1 MRTSTRPW
9 THSGGGWTPS
19 RMAACNPPER
29 KSPCSVAIAALI
41 RAVHSRCNG
50 LPSTKL
56 ASTALSTSRPY
67 SRLIVSKLNSAPS
80 GHNSSVSIAA
90 SFKLSD
96 GSSGATRQRSRSC
109 RHARGCGPW
118 GVVSSAR
125 GCGPSG
131 VVSSSRFGN
140 VIALAGTLLS
150 VINSFLSAS
159 SREATRAASLRAVGA
174 WASFCM
180 TGSSSRVTKGWLS
193 TTLACSLPALA
204 PSRSEWPSSRTRST

>member
-9 THSGGGWTPS
+9 SHSGGGWTPS

-29 KSPCSVAIAALI
+29 KPPCSVAIADLI
-41 RAVHSRCNG
+41 RTVHSRCNR

-56 ASTALSTSRPY
+56 ASSALSTSRPY
-67 SRLIVSKLNSAPS
+67 SRLMASKLKAAPS
-80 GHNSSVSIAA
+80 GHNSSVSTAA
-90 SFKLSD
+90 SFKPSD
-96 GSSGATRQRSRSC
+96 GSNGAARQCSRSC
-109 RHARGCGPW
+109 RRARGCGPL
-118 GVVSSAR
+118 
-125 GCGPSG
+125 G

-140 VIALAGTLLS
+140 VIALAGTLLN

-159 SREATRAASLRAVGA
+159 SREATRAASLPAVGA